1 MDNSATYT
9 DIKVVMT
16 RIASFARTG
25 LLAVLLLAS
34 GNVMAQQWYHVEL
47 VVFER
52 HSGANAEHWPVMNTI
67 RSGNL
72 SPQMANNQIQPA
84 SVETLVGVAQR
95 LQNASNYR
103 VHYHKAWQQPVLS
116 KGSARS
122 IQISS
127 DNNLVEGALKLY
139 QVNYLHAD
147 IDLWFKEN
155 SSVGR
160 NWNAAVPDGVDL
172 GGPRNPHLSQIR
184 RIKSKQLIY
193 FDHPRVAAILQLTPV
208 AAPAAAVSK
217 TPESYSLPET
227 SEATEGQ

>member
-1 MDNSATYT
+1 
-9 DIKVVMT
+9 MT
-16 RIASFARTG
+16 LNMLFARIA
-25 LLAVLLLAS
+25 LLLTLTLLSTSAF
-34 GNVMAQQWYHVEL
+34 AQQWYHVEL

-52 HSGANAEHWPVMNTI
+52 FSGTNAEHWPVMNNI
-67 RSGNL
+67 RSGSL

-84 SVETLVGVAQR
+84 RVETLAGVSQR

-103 VHYHKAWQQPVLS
+103 VHYHKAWQQPMLS

-127 DNNLVEGALKLY
+127 DNGLVEGALKLY
-139 QVNYLHAD
+139 RVNYLHAD

-155 SSVGR
+155 GNTAR
-160 NWNAAVPDGVDL
+160 NWGAASTDGVDL
-172 GGPRNPHLSQIR
+172 GGPRNPHLSEIR
-184 RIKSKQLIY
+184 RIKSKELIY

-227 SEATEGQ
+227 RQASEGQ